1 MVNYAMEEYETIV
14 IGGGPGGYV
23 AGIRL
28 GQLGIKTLLI
38 EKEALGGECLNRGCI
53 PSKILITGVN
63 AYWAARKSSW
73 IKAENLT
80 LDWDVLQSRR
90 ERIIK
95 RLRMGVKYLLE
106 GNGVKVIEGEARLK
120 SGKKVVVKLKD
131 GSEKEFKAENIIIA
145 TGSEHI
151 SIPAIPID
159 GKKILSSSQALELRE
174 IPKRMLIVGGGVSGL
189 ELGMLYAKLG
199 TKVTIV
205 ELMDQLLP
213 GVEKDLV
220 DVVQRRMKKLGIK
233 VHTSSK
239 VVSSKID
246 GEVVKAE
253 VEGKDG
259 SFEVEAEYAMV
270 AVGKRAAAREL
281 GVDELGIE
289 LDPKGF
295 IRVNE
300 RLETNVEGVYAIGDV
315 TGPPYLAH
323 RASYHGLIAAE
334 NIAGKDVKV
343 NEVGIPSAIF
353 TDPEIAFA
361 GLTVSEAERQGI
373 KPKVGKF
380 AFSALGRAVLEDE
393 VDGFVRVV
401 ADSETGAV
409 IGCQM
414 VGAHVS
420 ELIAEAALAIRN
432 KLTIEQFA
440 KSIRPH
446 PTFSEALSEAAEAA
460 LWKPIHMLVK

>member
-1 MVNYAMEEYETIV
+1 MEEYQVIV

-28 GQLGIKTLLI
+28 GQLGVKTLLI
-38 EKEALGGECLNRGCI
+38 EKDALGGECLNRGCI
-53 PSKILITGVN
+53 PSKVLITGVN
-63 AYWAARKSSW
+63 AYWAAKKASW
-73 IKAENLT
+73 IKAENLV
-80 LDWDVLQSRR
+80 LDWSTLQSRR

-106 GNGVKVIEGEARLK
+106 GNGVKVVEGEAKLK
-120 SGKKVVVKLKD
+120 PGKKVIVKMKD
-131 GSEKEFKAENIIIA
+131 GSEEEFKAENIVIA

-159 GKKILSSSQALELRE
+159 GKRVLSSSQALELKE
-174 IPKRMLIVGGGVSGL
+174 VPKRLLIVGGGVSGL
-189 ELGMLYAKLG
+189 ELGILYAKLG

-220 DVVQRRMKKLGIK
+220 DVVQKKMRKLGVKIY
-233 VHTSSK
+233 TSSK
-239 VVSSKID
+239 VVGSKID

-259 SFEVEAEYAMV
+259 SFEVEADYAMV
-270 AVGKRAAAREL
+270 AVGKRSAAREL
-281 GVDELGIE
+281 GVEELGIQ
-289 LDPKGF
+289 LDAKGF

-323 RASYHGLIAAE
+323 RASFHGLIAAE
-334 NIAGKDVKV
+334 NIAGKNVEV
-343 NEVGIPSAIF
+343 NEAGIPSAIF

-361 GLTVSEAERQGI
+361 GLTASEAEKQGI

-380 AFSALGRAVLEDE
+380 SFSALGRAVLEDE
-393 VDGFVRVV
+393 IDGFVRVV
-401 ADSETGAV
+401 VDSETGVV

-420 ELIAEAALAIRN
+420 ELVAEAALAIRN
-432 KLTIEQFA
+432 KLTVEQFA